1 MNPVLALII
10 ANLIWGAAAPIFK
23 LALQN
28 IPPFTLAF
36 TRFFFAALLFIHVA
50 FQHWQKLNRRQL
62 IEILVGSFFAITI
75 NIGFFFLAL
84 PKTASINAPIIGSAQ
99 PIFLFLL
106 FIFFLKEKPHKKVFY
121 GIVMSFIGVLV
132 IILSPLFMDGAM
144 SVAAKESAVEGNI
157 FLVIATF
164 GAVMNTL
171 IFKKVLKEIN
181 FYQITLISFVFGAL
195 NFFPLMYGELQQWSF
210 AQLDYRGWI
219 GIIFGVVFSSA
230 IAYALYFYGLSKME
244 GQEVGIFSYIDPVIA
259 VLLAI
264 PLLQEYPTV
273 YFYAGTLLV
282 FLGIIIAEGRLQW
295 HPFHKLGMRNS
306 KFKI

>member
-10 ANLIWGAAAPIFK
+10 ANLIWGAAAPVFK
-23 LALQN
+23 FALQN

-36 TRFFFAALLFIHVA
+36 IRFFFAALLFIHIA
-50 FQHWQKLNRRQL
+50 FQHWQKLSRRQL
-62 IEILVGSFFAITI
+62 TRILVGAFFAITI

-106 FIFFLKEKPHKKVFY
+106 SIFLLHEKPHKKVFL
-121 GIVMSFIGVLV
+121 GILMSFFGVLI
-132 IILSPLFMDGAM
+132 IILSPLFMNGAM
-144 SVAAKESAVEGNI
+144 TYSVKEAAIEGNI

-171 IFKKVLKEIN
+171 IFKKVLKEVNI
-181 FYQITLISFVFGAL
+181 YQVTFISFLFGAL
-195 NFFPLMYGELQQWSF
+195 NFFPLMYLELQQWSF
-210 AQLDYRGWI
+210 TLLDYRGWV

-230 IAYALYFYGLSKME
+230 IAYTLYNYGISKLE
-244 GQEVGIFSYIDPVIA
+244 AQEVGIFTYIDPVIA
-259 VLLAI
+259 VLLAV
-264 PLLQEYPTV
+264 PLLQEYPTF

-282 FLGIIIAEGRLQW
+282 FLGIIVAEGRVHW
-295 HPFHKLGMRNS
+295 HPFHRLKN
-306 KFKI
+306 

>member
-10 ANLIWGAAAPIFK
+10 ANLIWGAAAPVFK
-23 LALQN
+23 FALQN

-36 TRFFFAALLFIHVA
+36 IRFFFAALFFIHIA
-50 FQHWQKLNRRQL
+50 FRHWQKLNRHQL
-62 IEILVGSFFAITI
+62 VEILIGSFFAITI

-106 FIFFLKEKPHKKVFY
+106 SIFWLKEKPHKKVFL
-121 GIVMSFIGVLV
+121 GILMSFIGVLI
-132 IILSPLFMDGAM
+132 IILSPVFLDGAL
-144 SVAAKESAVEGNI
+144 SVAAKENAIEGNI

-164 GAVMNTL
+164 GAVMNAL

-210 AQLDYRGWI
+210 ALLDYRGWI

-230 IAYALYFYGLSKME
+230 IAYTLYFYGISKME
-244 GQEVGIFSYIDPVIA
+244 AQEVGIFTYIDPVIA
-259 VLLAI
+259 VLLAA
-264 PLLQEYPTV
+264 PLLQEYPTF

-282 FLGIIIAEGRLQW
+282 FLGIIIAEGRVHW
-295 HPFHKLGMRNS
+295 HPFHRLKN
-306 KFKI
+306 

>member
-36 TRFFFAALLFIHVA
+36 IRFFFAALFFIHIA
-50 FQHWQKLNRRQL
+50 FRHWQKLNRSQL
-62 IEILVGSFFAITI
+62 IEILIGSFFAITI

-106 FIFFLKEKPHKKVFY
+106 SILFLKEKPHKKVFY
-121 GIVMSFIGVLV
+121 GILMSFIGVLV
-132 IILSPLFMDGAM
+132 IILSPLFMDGAL
-144 SVAAKESAVEGNI
+144 SVAAKESAIEGNV

-164 GAVMNTL
+164 GAVMNAL
-171 IFKKVLKEIN
+171 IFKKVLKEVN

-210 AQLDYRGWI
+210 SLLDYRGWI

-230 IAYALYFYGLSKME
+230 IAYALYFYGISKME
-244 GQEVGIFSYIDPVIA
+244 AQEVGIFTYIDPVIA

-264 PLLQEYPTV
+264 PLLQEYPTI
-273 YFYAGTLLV
+273 YFYAGTILV
-282 FLGIIIAEGRLQW
+282 FLGIIIAEGRLHW
-295 HPFHKLGMRNS
+295 HPIHKIINPKS
-306 KFKI
+306 